1 MNGPKLTLA
10 ALLALSVAGAARRGS
25 AARDT
30 SGSWALFRVPPSR
43 LKRDRVLLTQY
54 PPMRY
59 SEALST
65 GNRHRHLNNY
75 VMVGVVRLSPLEP
88 EEYMAT
94 EEYAEEFRP
103 DYYRRGSLSL
113 KRDDAWQRRV
123 TEEVHAHWSRR
134 GIDGWT
140 PELDPSDGSLSWS
153 HPEADVI
160 VYATPFFGDPGAD
173 GFGVLLVSED
183 GLGVYDSLDVDLP
196 YGPGYAESYGRVM
209 RPILDNVMRG
219 ARFG

>member
-30 SGSWALFRVPPSR
+30 SGSWA
-43 LKRDRVLLTQY
+43 
-54 PPMRY
+54 
-59 SEALST
+59 
-65 GNRHRHLNNY
+65 
-75 VMVGVVRLSPLEP
+75 
-88 EEYMAT
+88 
-94 EEYAEEFRP
+94 
-103 DYYRRGSLSL
+103 L

-183 GLGVYDSLDVDLP
+183 GLDVYDSLDVDLP

-209 RPILDNVMRG
+209 RPILDNVTRG